1 MLEVEELKTKIT
13 PILKKHQIKR
23 AGIFG
28 STVTGEITAVSDVDI
43 LVELGNKISLLE
55 FVGLKYE
62 LEDQLGT
69 KVDLVEYQALKPRLK
84 DRILAEE
91 IRIYG

>member
-1 MLEVEELKTKIT
+1 MKIEKIKET
-13 PILKKHQIKR
+13 IVPILIRHQIKR

-28 STVTGEITAVSDVDI
+28 SVAKGKATSKSDIDI

-55 FVGLKYE
+55 FVGIKYE
-62 LEDQLGT
+62 LEDLLGM
-69 KVDLVEYQALKPRLK
+69 KVDLVEYQAVKPRLK
-84 DRILAEE
+84 NRIMSEE